1 MIYEKIFYIQY
12 DEICIQNN
20 LLFCFVKF
28 ETKMISICKHSIYCY
43 CELAVKF
50 KSKEVNLTDHK
61 RIRNMFAYFVI
72 LRALV
77 YLNII
82 KLCTVFVAKSH
93 NYS

>member
-1 MIYEKIFYIQY
+1 MIYEKIFYIQF

-20 LLFCFVKF
+20 LLFYFVKF

-43 CELAVKF
+43 YELAVKF

-77 YLNII
+77 Y
-82 KLCTVFVAKSH
+82 
-93 NYS
+93 